1 MLMKDKPLAPF
12 SILGALVL
20 LGLATTLSAELKVTR
35 DLRYGP
41 HPRNVM
47 DVYWKTEYKDAPIV
61 FTIHGGGF
69 KNGSKGYCNMDMQD
83 LYMSKGCIVVSP
95 NYRLMKRGSSVT
107 PNDCVLDVAMAVAHI
122 QANAKKFGGDPQKII
137 STGASAGGH
146 ISAQIAYRKKWDW
159 PTGAKH
165 KPKKINVVG
174 WFGNSPG
181 LSPALIKQVGPGD
194 PPGFVM
200 YGGREHPRTPASQ
213 GHQIQ
218 AALKEH
224 KVWSKMVYIAH
235 MGHVPAKRVLFSPKT
250 RDRETH
256 QAFSQFLD
264 MICHGKGSPK
274 GGDVIKVKRN
284 QKG

>member
-1 MLMKDKPLAPF
+1 M
-12 SILGALVL
+12 
-20 LGLATTLSAELKVTR
+20 
-35 DLRYGP
+35 
-41 HPRNVM
+41 
-47 DVYWKTEYKDAPIV
+47 
-61 FTIHGGGF
+61 
-69 KNGSKGYCNMDMQD
+69 
-83 LYMSKGCIVVSP
+83 
-95 NYRLMKRGSSVT
+95 
-107 PNDCVLDVAMAVAHI
+107 
-122 QANAKKFGGDPQKII
+122 
-137 STGASAGGH
+137 
-146 ISAQIAYRKKWDW
+146 
-159 PTGAKH
+159 
-165 KPKKINVVG
+165 VG

-274 GGDVIKVKRN
+274 GGDVIKVRRN